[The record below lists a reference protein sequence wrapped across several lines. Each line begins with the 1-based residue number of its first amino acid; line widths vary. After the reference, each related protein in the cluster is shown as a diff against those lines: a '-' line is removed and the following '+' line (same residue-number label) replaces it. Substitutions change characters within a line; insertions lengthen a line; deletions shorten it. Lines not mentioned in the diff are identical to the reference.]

1 MKKSILFGAIGLV
14 VGIVISGAVASYAVN
29 GNHTN
34 LKKVFA
40 ITSPTSVSDM
50 SMTDMNATLA
60 GKTGDDFDKAFL
72 EEMIAHHQG
81 AIQMA
86 NLALA
91 NAKHQEIKDLAKG
104 IVSAQSGEISTMRAW
119 EMQWGYISTTSMP
132 GMNM

>member
-1 MKKSILFGAIGLV
+1 MKKSILFGTIGLI

-40 ITSPTSVSDM
+40 ISTPTSASDM

-72 EEMIAHHQG
+72 EEMLAHHQG

-86 NLALA
+86 NLALTS
-91 NAKHQEIKDLAKG
+91 AKHQEVKDLAKD
-104 IVSAQSGEISTMRAW
+104 IVSAQSGEISKMHAW
-119 EMQWGYISTTSMP
+119 QM
-132 GMNM
+132 